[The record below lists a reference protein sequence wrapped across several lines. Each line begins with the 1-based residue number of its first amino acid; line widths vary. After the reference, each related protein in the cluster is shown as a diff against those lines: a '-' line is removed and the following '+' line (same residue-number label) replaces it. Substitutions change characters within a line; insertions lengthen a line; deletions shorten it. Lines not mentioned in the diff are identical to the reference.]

1 MGDIMDSFNTL
12 LVKTASKEKSVVV
25 LRESYEFSKFVK
37 QAKLEGIKQMFRDK
51 ALNKTAEEE
60 KPFMDRMSA
69 WWDNNANKAGVA
81 GAGIAGL
88 LGYGLM
94 PGKNKI
100 MKLLAALGLGT
111 AGYFGGQALW
121 PTVQGWFNTDKTA
134 PATTTDKTDSSA
146 ATPPAKTDTAAPAKT
161 DTAAPAADATQA
173 APKAEDPAKK

>member
-12 LVKTASKEKSVVV
+12 LVKTASKDKSVVFLTEAV
-25 LRESYEFSKFVK
+25 VVSKMVK
-37 QAKLEGIKQMFRDK
+37 QAKIEAIKQTFRDK
-51 ALNKTAEEE
+51 AMNKTAED
-60 KPFMDRMSA
+60 KSLMDRMSA
-69 WWDNNANKAGVA
+69 WWSDDANKAGVA

-121 PTVQGWFNTDKTA
+121 PTVKGWFDTNTTK
-134 PATTTDKTDSSA
+134 PATDNKTDA
-146 ATPPAKTDTAAPAKT
+146 
-161 DTAAPAADATQA
+161 AADATQPTNTGTA
-173 APKAEDPAKK
+173 APTKTDVTPSAAQPGTDTEKPTK